1 MKKSLEQ
8 LFWISGQ
15 HTFEHVLLASF
26 YVYTQSRFLLILK
39 ISLWMLLIQHGLLVI
54 ASFEQCLT
62 GQATI
67 L

>member
-8 LFWISGQ
+8 LFWISG
-15 HTFEHVLLASF
+15 HHSFEHVLLVSF

-39 ISLWMLLIQHGLLVI
+39 ISLWMLLIRHGLLVTV
-54 ASFEQCLT
+54 SFEQCIT
-62 GQATI
+62 AHATI